1 MKTSKILIFYCLLV
15 LCSLLLFGCGK
26 KADENKPLSEVRA
39 EAEKMNVEKLRSMAM
54 EYKEAVLG
62 KKAELEKLAG
72 ELKAIPVTKMLGD
85 EAKGLKAEIEA
96 LNKSVSALT
105 ERFQVYYNK
114 LKEKGGDL
122 SGLEL

>member
-1 MKTSKILIFYCLLV
+1 MKTSKIIIFYCLPV

-39 EAEKMNVEKLRSMAM
+39 EAEKMNAEKLRSMAM
-54 EYKEAVLG
+54 DYKEAVLG

-72 ELKAIPVTKMLGD
+72 QLKDIPVAKMLGD

-122 SGLEL
+122 AGLEL

>member
-54 EYKEAVLG
+54 EYKEADLG

-72 ELKAIPVTKMLGD
+72 ELKDIPVTKMLGD

-96 LNKSVSALT
+96 LNKSASALK